1 MYATVIASI
10 SLLVSACFSITFYKI
25 LKKRQD
31 KMLLMFLDARAE
43 LHLLKDDLKSN
54 GKIQ

>member
-10 SLLVSACFSITFYKI
+10 SLLVSACFSITVYKVV
-25 LKKRQD
+25 RERGD
-31 KMLLMFLDARAE
+31 KMLRRFLDARAE
-43 LHLLKDDLKSN
+43 LHVLKGEVKSK